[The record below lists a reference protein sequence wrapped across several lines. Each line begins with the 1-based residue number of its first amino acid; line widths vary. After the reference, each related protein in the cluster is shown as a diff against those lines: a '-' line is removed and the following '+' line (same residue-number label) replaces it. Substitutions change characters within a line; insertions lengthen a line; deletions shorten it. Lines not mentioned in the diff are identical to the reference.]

1 MDGFSIEAFAAQ
13 RDRQLLDLADRLRP
27 LLAAALDD
35 DNLTAAVLDV
45 LADPFR
51 SIYEDEGGRD
61 WQDAF
66 ALLRGDL
73 EGAMQRTTPDSSPD
87 RMATWLATALVNR
100 ATIEASPLLTVK
112 RWVTM
117 RDDDVRDIHRPL
129 DGVRRLRGETF
140 PVGGFALHYPGQ
152 PVGPPEVWINCR
164 CVIAA
169 LPFTNISDAFAL
181 EFAEHDVLFL
191 ENRRTPK
198 VVPRGK
204 KYTPKPSEGRIVK
217 RRKATKDEE
226 KTIAKGDWLRVAK
239 DGKKPSDPGY
249 KRDNPSKIRP
259 NLAQEDTMADT
270 DVMERTDEDVVLDDD
285 FEDDEGPNEATPWY
299 GVLAPEGVPSG
310 DGRSFDL
317 GALSNRDLPLP
328 LLWQPSNSQGHDGA
342 VVVGQ
347 ITSIDRDEDSVLWGA
362 GTFAQTED
370 ADKVVGLIADGH
382 LRGISVDVDDA
393 EMAVTEDDTVR
404 FSKGRISAATIVP
417 IPAFAEAFI
426 ALGVRDDLDDLV
438 AAVEAMRDYDR
449 AERDRMAGDEAM
461 PDGSF
466 PIRDKEDLRN
476 AIQAVGRAKDYD
488 AAKRHIIKRAR
499 ALDAEDMLPDEW
511 AGDVEEFKRGR
522 GWVTHPSE
530 TRRLHNYWT
539 RGPGAAKIRWGS
551 PGDFTRCTRQ
561 LRKYINPLYLNRT
574 CAEWHHD
581 ALGYWP
587 GELGKPGNP
596 PNTPENRRRAARHAN
611 ALDDCNDCAQSVS
624 LVAAAVPTV
633 LPAEAF
639 ADPGFD
645 GPTAM
650 HLTADGRV
658 YGHMALWDTCHVGI
672 DKVCV
677 NPPPSKAQYAYF
689 ATGQVLTDDGYV
701 PVGQV
706 TLGTGHADMNLD
718 PFSTKA
724 HYDNTGTAVADIAVG
739 EDEHGIWF
747 AGMLRD
753 GVTAAQQRELLASP
767 PSGDWR
773 AVRGSLELIAVL
785 AVNSQGFPVPRMAAS
800 AGQQT
805 TLIAQAVLTAAAEPS
820 VDIAELATAVVDEM
834 HARSVRRQALLGL
847 REFADDDRKRRA
859 AKVREAI

>member
-1 MDGFSIEAFAAQ
+1 MEIEAFAAQ
-13 RDRQLLDLADRLRP
+13 RDRELLDLADRLRP
-27 LLAAALDD
+27 LLADALREPD
-35 DNLTAAVLDV
+35 LQGAVLDA
-45 LADPFR
+45 LSDPFR
-51 SIYEDEGGRD
+51 SIYEDEGGED

-73 EGAMQRTTPDSSPD
+73 EGAMQRTGADSSAD

-117 RDDDVRDIHRPL
+117 RDEDVRDIHRPL

-140 PVGGFALHYPGQ
+140 PVGGFALAYPGQ

-164 CVIAA
+164 CVIAT
-169 LPFTNISDAFAL
+169 LPFTNIADAFAL

-217 RRKATKDEE
+217 RRKATADEE

-270 DVMERTDEDVVLDDD
+270 DVMERTDEEDVVLDDD
-285 FEDDEGPNEATPWY
+285 FEDDEGPNEPTPWY
-299 GVLAPEGVPSG
+299 GVLAPEGVQSG

-347 ITSIDRDEDSVLWGA
+347 ITNIERDDDSVLWGD
-362 GTFAQTED
+362 GTFAQTEE

-404 FSKGRISAATIVP
+404 FSRGRISAATIVP

-426 ALGVRDDLDDLV
+426 ALGRRDDLTDLV

-449 AERDRMAGDEAM
+449 EQRDRMAGDEAM

-466 PIRDKEDLRN
+466 PIRDREDLRN

-499 ALDAEDMLPDEW
+499 ALDAEDMLPDDW
-511 AGDVEEFKRGR
+511 SADVDEFKRGA
-522 GWVTHPSE
+522 GWVTNPVE
-530 TRRLHNYWT
+530 TRRLHRYWT
-539 RGPGAAKIRWGS
+539 RGAGAAKIRWGT

-561 LRKYINPLYLNRT
+561 LRKYINPIYLNRT

-611 ALDDCNDCAQSVS
+611 ALDDCTDCAQSVS
-624 LVAAAVPTV
+624 LVAAALPTV

-639 ADPGFD
+639 TDPGFD
-645 GPTAM
+645 RPTPM
-650 HLTADGRV
+650 QITDGRV
-658 YGHMALWDTCHVGI
+658 FGHMALWDTCHVGI
-672 DKVCV
+672 EKVCV

-689 ATGQVLTDDGYV
+689 ATGQVLTDGGYV
-701 PVGQV
+701 PVGQI
-706 TLGTGHADMNLD
+706 TLGTGHADMDLD
-718 PFSTKA
+718 PFATKA

-747 AGMLRD
+747 SGMLRD
-753 GVTAAQQRELLASP
+753 GVTPAQERELLASP

-800 AGQQT
+800 QGEQTVLISQAVITASAGQT
-805 TLIAQAVLTAAAEPS
+805 VSIE
-820 VDIAELATAVVDEM
+820 DLASAVVDEM
-834 HARSVRRQALLGL
+834 HARTMRRQALNGL
-847 REFADDDRKRRA
+847 REFADEDRRRRA
-859 AKVREAI
+859 RELEEFA